1 MPAILCKSGLTSSVQ
16 HCVLS
21 WKPCLLHCF
30 LLLSFHLLIYMSAMG
45 LEIKNN
51 KRKKNETQVNS
62 SHSAKAKSYSSSP
75 LMNAVVYID

>member
-1 MPAILCKSGLTSSVQ
+1 
-16 HCVLS
+16 
-21 WKPCLLHCF
+21 
-30 LLLSFHLLIYMSAMG
+30 MSAMG